1 MSSSDRD
8 NSAKDAYGVDVEKQ
22 SPVENHIPS
31 EEAVGQR
38 NGSGGHGIFGSGG
51 RGLGHIL
58 SVKDGEVYNPEP
70 EKNAKW
76 YQRLVDAGFE
86 DNGIKPIPIENR
98 TNTQYSNLFTIFFT
112 SMLSLL
118 PLPTGVLG
126 TLTFGLSLR
135 DASLIILFF
144 GILTII
150 PPAFLGIGGS
160 QTGMRQ
166 QIQARYSFGLYFAII
181 PLLLNAATVTGF
193 TLISAVVGGQTISAL
208 NPDKVSVTVGIVII
222 CLVSLL
228 VSMLGYRTLHFIE
241 RWTWIPNIIGLV
253 VAVGCGGKYL
263 HLQQETE
270 PATAYN
276 VLSYAGII
284 AGYFITFS
292 GTASDYS
299 AYHNPSVSKWKI
311 FYCMYFGILIPSVPL
326 LILGAAI
333 GGAVPN
339 VESWNNAYNVSN
351 IGGVIYEMLTP
362 AKGFGK
368 FLVVLL
374 ALSGV
379 GNIAISSYSVSL
391 NLQMIFPFFARIH
404 RVVFVFVTLAIMIPF
419 AIKAAE
425 KWEESLTNF
434 LAIIGYWAG
443 CFAAVLIEELVVFRR
458 MNFSTYDQAIWNVG
472 KKLPPGLAAITASI
486 LSFGLVVPGM
496 AEVWYTGPIAEHT
509 GDIGFEVSFAV
520 TALCYLPLRWLEIK
534 WRGHL

>member
-1 MSSSDRD
+1 MSTSDRD
-8 NSAKDAYGVDVEKQ
+8 TSGKDGYSGDVEKQ
-22 SPVENHIPS
+22 SPLENHSPADEHDS
-31 EEAVGQR
+31 HQR
-38 NGSGGHGIFGSGG
+38 TGTGG
-51 RGLGHIL
+51 RGVFGHIL
-58 SVKDGEVYNPEP
+58 SVKDGEVYNPNS
-70 EKNAKW
+70 EKSSTW

-86 DNGIKPIPIENR
+86 DNGIKPVPLEAR
-98 TNTQYSNLFTIFFT
+98 TNTRYSNLFTIFFT

-118 PLPTGVLG
+118 PLPTGILG

-135 DASLIILFF
+135 DTSLIILFF
-144 GILTII
+144 AILTII
-150 PPAFLGIGGS
+150 PPAFLGVGGS
-160 QTGMRQ
+160 QTGLRQ
-166 QIQARYSFGLYFAII
+166 QIQARYSFGLYISLI

-208 NPDKVSVTVGIVII
+208 NPDHVSVKVGIVIV

-228 VSMLGYRTLHFIE
+228 VSFMGYRTLHFIE
-241 RWTWIPNIIGLV
+241 RWTWIPNIIGIL

-263 HLQQETE
+263 HLQSETE

-299 AYHNPSVSKWKI
+299 TYHNPSASKLKI
-311 FYCMYFGILIPSVPL
+311 FCCMYFGILLPSVTL

-339 VESWNNAYNVSN
+339 VPSWNAAYEVSN
-351 IGGVIYEMLTP
+351 VGGVIYEMLTP

-368 FLVVLL
+368 FLVVIL

-391 NLQMIFPFFARIH
+391 NLQMLLPFFARIH
-404 RVVFVFVTLAIMIPF
+404 RIVFVFITLAIMIPF

-443 CFAAVLIEELVVFRR
+443 CFAAVLIEELVVFRK
-458 MNFSTYDQAIWNVG
+458 MDYSTYDHAIWNVG
-472 KKLPPGLAAITASI
+472 KKLPTGLAALGASI

-509 GDIGFEVSFAV
+509 GDIGFEVAFAV
-520 TALCYLPLRWLEIK
+520 TALCYLPLRWLEIR